1 MLRAGFIILEGWE
14 NRFNVTPLLGGMWD
28 DLHEMTAAMFEAGVR
43 IPAPRIHPSL
53 PRSWRPITATWRLP
67 TVSAWIWPIVS
78 SGPRQMNRGREQPG
92 LFCLKHNRC
101 QLRQLQ
107 KCLVKQVLFR
117 VITWTQV
124 LHVHIFP
131 AFSWMRST
139 LKLFLLSRQIVPSSI
154 FLVSNYEVQDLV
166 SIHHFI

>member
-1 MLRAGFIILEGWE
+1 MLRPGFIILEGWE
-14 NRFNVTPLLGGMWD
+14 NRFNVTPLLGGWVAWSAWD
-28 DLHEMTAAMFEAGVR
+28 DGGDVWGWGFVSRLRGSIHLGR
-43 IPAPRIHPSL
+43 APGDPSL
-53 PRSWRPITATWRLP
+53 PPGGCRGCQRLNLTYCQLWAGTNEP
-67 TVSAWIWPIVS
+67 WS
-78 SGPRQMNRGREQPG
+78 QPG

-117 VITWTQV
+117 VITWTQI

-154 FLVSNYEVQDLV
+154 FLVSNYEVQVLV
-166 SIHHFI
+166 SIHHSI